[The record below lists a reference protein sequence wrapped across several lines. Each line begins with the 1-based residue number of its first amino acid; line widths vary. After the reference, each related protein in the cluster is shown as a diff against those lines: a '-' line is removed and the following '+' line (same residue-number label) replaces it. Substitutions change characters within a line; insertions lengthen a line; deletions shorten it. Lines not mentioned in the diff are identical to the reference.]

1 MKIIVTG
8 AAGAMA
14 WPGIIYLLEQPDVTE
29 ILLCDLSET
38 GIKERIEK
46 LGGDKR
52 LKAQVLDLMDI
63 EASAKAVA
71 GYDVL
76 YNCALLTTCTAATQ
90 AALEAGANYLDL
102 GGFQKKEQLKFS
114 EGFKKKGIVG
124 ICGVG
129 TASGMSNIMAAYGV
143 QQLDK
148 PESIQILDACV
159 DMVPDTEHSRPLYW
173 GYAIEGII
181 PEFFM
186 EGAYFDEGQLQYI
199 SPRSYPEVVSF
210 RPPAG
215 QIKVATTVH
224 SEPISLSETFKDRG
238 LKHASW
244 KIGFDTDFEEKMTFM
259 RDLGLFNTEPIEVD
273 GQKVSP
279 RALLLKLLYNQPP
292 ETKKAP
298 DFRGHMIVVV
308 KGEQAGQ
315 KVEYTITEYASSDLT
330 LKMQKKGVFSSYRT
344 GIYGAI
350 GATMI
355 GRGQIEKKGVFYPEA
370 CVPPEFFL
378 KEAAKA
384 GIEIDVS
391 KKVWL

>member
-1 MKIIVTG
+1 MKIVVTG

-14 WPGIIYLLEQPDVTE
+14 WPGLIYLLEQPDVTE
-29 ILLCDLSET
+29 ILLCDLSEA
-38 GIKERIEK
+38 GVKERIKK
-46 LGGDKR
+46 LGDDKR

-63 EASAKAVA
+63 KASAKAFA

-76 YNCALLTTCTAATQ
+76 YNCAFMTTCTAATQ
-90 AALEAGANYLDL
+90 AALEAGLNYLDL
-102 GGFQKKEQLKFS
+102 GGFQKEEQLKFS
-114 EGFKKKGIVG
+114 DSFKKKGIIG

-148 PESIQILDACV
+148 PESVEILDACV
-159 DMVPDTEHSRPLYW
+159 DMVPDTEHTRPLYW

-181 PEFFM
+181 DEFFKD
-186 EGAYFDEGQLQYI
+186 GAYFDEGQLKYI
-199 SPRSYPEVVSF
+199 PARSYPEVVNF

-215 QIKVATTVH
+215 QVKVATTVH
-224 SEPISLSETFKDRG
+224 SEPISLSKTFKDRG

-244 KIGFDTDFEEKMTFM
+244 KIGFDTDFEEKMTFL
-259 RDLGLFNTEPIEVD
+259 RNLGLFKTEPIEAD

-279 RALLLKLLYNQPP
+279 RALLLKLLFNQPP

-315 KVEYTITEYASSDLT
+315 KVEYTITEYATADLT

-350 GATMI
+350 GAVMI

-370 CVPPEFFL
+370 CVPPELFL
-378 KEAAKA
+378 KETAKA
-384 GIEIDVS
+384 GIEVDVS

>member
-1 MKIIVTG
+1 MSWKPEVYTG
-8 AAGAMA
+8 SWSSNALRFA
-14 WPGIIYLLEQPDVTE
+14 T
-29 ILLCDLSET
+29 
-38 GIKERIEK
+38 KEE
-46 LGGDKR
+46 
-52 LKAQVLDLMDI
+52 A
-63 EASAKAVA
+63 EASGKELLSRWFVPTDSRAVESEDPVN
-71 GYDVL
+71 Y
-76 YNCALLTTCTAATQ
+76 
-90 AALEAGANYLDL
+90 EANYLDL

-114 EGFKKKGIVG
+114 EGFEKKGIVG

-173 GYAIEGII
+173 GWAIEGII

-224 SEPISLSETFKDRG
+224 SEPIILSETFKDRG

-259 RDLGLFNTEPIEVD
+259 RDLGLFNTEPIEVE

-292 ETKKAP
+292 ETKKTP

-315 KVEYTITEYASSDLT
+315 KVEYTIRTNSVPRSTISPLLEMPSPYIMSNSATWKGGANLFLT
-330 LKMQKKGVFSSYRT
+330 IFIFTWLPITFPSLSL
-344 GIYGAI
+344 IA
-350 GATMI
+350 A
-355 GRGQIEKKGVFYPEA
+355 PERRMSMR
-370 CVPPEFFL
+370 C
-378 KEAAKA
+378 EA
-384 GIEIDVS
+384 
-391 KKVWL
+391 